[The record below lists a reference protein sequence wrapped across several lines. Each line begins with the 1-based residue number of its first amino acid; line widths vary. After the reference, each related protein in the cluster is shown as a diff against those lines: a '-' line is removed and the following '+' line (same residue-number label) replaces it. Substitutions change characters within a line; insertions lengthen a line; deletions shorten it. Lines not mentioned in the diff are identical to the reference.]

1 MLKSSQNKNG
11 KPGLGSL
18 NNFRVWNL
26 HVLPCLKID
35 AAVILFIYLPNS
47 SSLSFIITFSLTCI
61 DIIQYVIVILFFVK
75 MHENSKNYGRPYSYL
90 PWFIVAPG
98 CRTSN
103 IWSIKRSLLFRL
115 LINIG

>member
-61 DIIQYVIVILFFVK
+61 DIIQYVIVIFFCK
-75 MHENSKNYGRPYSYL
+75 DARKFQELWSTYSYL